1 MPYPSP
7 TGYRPPPPRP
17 GGTFG
22 VLSMILGIISIPL
35 ACCYIGAP
43 LAITAVVMGVVG
55 LRKASEG
62 AAENRGQA
70 IAGIVCGG
78 LGIALVLLTL
88 LLGLADAFT

>member
-1 MPYPSP
+1 
-7 TGYRPPPPRP
+7 
-17 GGTFG
+17 
-22 VLSMILGIISIPL
+22 MILGIISIPL